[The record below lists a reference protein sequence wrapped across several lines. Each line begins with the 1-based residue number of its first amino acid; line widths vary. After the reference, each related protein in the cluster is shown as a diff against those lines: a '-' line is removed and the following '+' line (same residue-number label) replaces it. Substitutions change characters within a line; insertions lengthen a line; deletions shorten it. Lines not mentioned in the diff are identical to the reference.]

1 MSFMEV
7 LDLRQARI
15 RLAEL
20 DRQRALLA
28 RQLSALQT
36 ANGGPDIG
44 TAEGR
49 VALFYSLFRGRRDVF
64 ATRWDSAKTAGRS
77 GWAPRCGNEW
87 RPGVCF
93 KPKVKCADCAN
104 RRFVPLTPAEIR
116 GHLEGRQTVGIY
128 PLLPDETCW
137 LVAIDLDGTSWR
149 DDVGALRE
157 SAEDLAIPV
166 LIERSRSG
174 DGAHV
179 WVLFAEPVAAR
190 VARSVGS
197 LLLTRAM
204 SRRTI
209 SMSSYDRLFPN
220 QETMP
225 AGGFGN
231 LIALPLQHARRR
243 DACTVF
249 LGPDLEP
256 VPDQWAYLAAIER
269 LPSKRGREIAAEA
282 EQLGGALGL
291 RSLQD
296 AGTRVPSR
304 GLTMTERQIEVTL
317 GGRIQLPASSVPP
330 ALRDRLCR
338 TAAFANPMFY
348 ERERARLSTHKTPR
362 VIACHEQVG
371 ESLLLPR
378 GCLACVIDELES
390 AGVSPNL
397 TDTRSDGNAITASFS
412 GTLSSTQQAAV
423 NALAKHDI
431 GVLVAPPGAGKTV
444 MATALIASRAR
455 STLVLVHRRPLLEQW
470 VARLCEFLDIE
481 SDSIGTTIDRPGDSG
496 IDVAMIQSLA
506 RRDLSDL
513 GRYGHVVVDEC
524 HHVPAFTA
532 ERVLRELPSR
542 TVTGL
547 TATPHRRDG
556 HHPIINMQCGPVR
569 HTITATAQVETATRR
584 VLLAKKPPFDLAAL
598 PPDPGIHEVL
608 AAVAADRDR
617 TRQIAT
623 DALDQLRQGR
633 FPLVLTERREHLH
646 ALSELIAAQTE
657 RVAVLH
663 GGIGKR
669 ARGRADELL
678 ASEGPRIVL
687 ATGRYIGEGF
697 DDPLLDTLILA
708 MPIAWKGTMTQYA
721 GRLHRHH
728 DAKREIR
735 IIDYVDHSVPVLRRM
750 FAKRQRAYTG
760 LGYAPG

>member
-1 MSFMEV
+1 
-7 LDLRQARI
+7 
-15 RLAEL
+15 
-20 DRQRALLA
+20 
-28 RQLSALQT
+28 
-36 ANGGPDIG
+36 
-44 TAEGR
+44 
-49 VALFYSLFRGRRDVF
+49 
-64 ATRWDSAKTAGRS
+64 
-77 GWAPRCGNEW
+77 
-87 RPGVCF
+87 
-93 KPKVKCADCAN
+93 
-104 RRFVPLTPAEIR
+104 
-116 GHLEGRQTVGIY
+116 
-128 PLLPDETCW
+128 
-137 LVAIDLDGTSWR
+137 
-149 DDVGALRE
+149 
-157 SAEDLAIPV
+157 
-166 LIERSRSG
+166 
-174 DGAHV
+174 
-179 WVLFAEPVAAR
+179 
-190 VARSVGS
+190 
-197 LLLTRAM
+197 
-204 SRRTI
+204 
-209 SMSSYDRLFPN
+209 
-220 QETMP
+220 
-225 AGGFGN
+225 
-231 LIALPLQHARRR
+231 
-243 DACTVF
+243 
-249 LGPDLEP
+249 
-256 VPDQWAYLAAIER
+256 
-269 LPSKRGREIAAEA
+269 
-282 EQLGGALGL
+282 
-291 RSLQD
+291 
-296 AGTRVPSR
+296 
-304 GLTMTERQIEVTL
+304 
-317 GGRIQLPASSVPP
+317 
-330 ALRDRLCR
+330 
-338 TAAFANPMFY
+338 
-348 ERERARLSTHKTPR
+348 
-362 VIACHEQVG
+362 
-371 ESLLLPR
+371 
-378 GCLACVIDELES
+378 
-390 AGVSPNL
+390 
-397 TDTRSDGNAITASFS
+397 
-412 GTLSSTQQAAV
+412 
-423 NALAKHDI
+423 
-431 GVLVAPPGAGKTV
+431 

-481 SDSIGTTIDRPGDSG
+481 TDSIGTTIDRPGDSG
-496 IDVAMIQSLA
+496 IDVAMLQSMA

-542 TVTGL
+542 TLTGL

-584 VLLAKKPPFDLAAL
+584 VLLAKEPPFDLTAL

-608 AAVAADRDR
+608 GAVAADRDR

-728 DAKREIR
+728 DAKQEIR

-750 FAKRQRAYTG
+750 FAKRQRPTQASATRQAERRQSEDFIERRCTLERVGRGDARMALTG
-760 LGYAPG
+760 WSLAPVSASGSNSISLPKPRESTAISEI